1 MPRSA
6 PCAALAS
13 ALALAMPVSTAQAQE
28 DLAVAIKA
36 SSCNACHGPGGR
48 SEAGIPPLAGRNA
61 DEMFRAMTDFKSG
74 TRTAYVMHH
83 HTRGYSE
90 DELRAIAAWFS
101 RQPTQGKR

>member
-1 MPRSA
+1 V
-6 PCAALAS
+6 LLS
-13 ALALAMPVSTAQAQE
+13 ALALALTVSLSAAQAQE

-74 TRTAYVMHH
+74 ARSAYVMHH
-83 HTRGYSE
+83 HSRGYSDE
-90 DELRAIAAWFS
+90 ELRAIAGWFA